1 MVIIKR
7 KSGKILLKIQTIR
20 LDDLIECIR
29 LYGYTVVECSLDLIE
44 NALYIVV
51 DDQDDHHDRTAEYYK
66 LKYN

>member
-7 KSGKILLKIQTIR
+7 KSGKILSQIQTIR

-29 LYGYTVVECSLDLIE
+29 LFGYKVDECFLDVDE
-44 NALYIVV
+44 NTLYIFV
-51 DDQDDHHDRTAEYYK
+51 DDQEDHHDRTAEYYK